1 MHVKE
6 FYHFDLKDFT
16 GYFEHERQVK
26 YKLEDDPSCGIT
38 TGVYYYFVN
47 LKFILMTRW
56 AGEL

>member
-38 TGVYYYFVN
+38 TGAGES
-47 LKFILMTRW
+47 KFI
-56 AGEL
+56 EIVIHNV